1 MKISKKE
8 ITKILSRY
16 GKLNKEISNNY
27 NFIESGFIDSINLLK
42 FITELEKKFNI
53 TIDDEYTNS
62 KKFGEIGDLI
72 KKINN
77 LLKKK

>member
-53 TIDDEYTNS
+53 IIDDEYTNS